1 VVHAVVLVGVV
12 LLVDE
17 PESADTEPT
26 EQATSREAKKLN
38 VQMTAPPEEIE
49 TRETPDEKEPEPE
62 EKPDKPE
69 PEQKKEE
76 PQETKDLDRKAVVQ
90 ETNEQNPEQADY
102 VSEQANKVDRE
113 TRARETTQK
122 PVEPSKTSAEKQ
134 QREATDESAAQTQ
147 RGSKMAARSQ
157 SPPKPPTSESTP
169 PPEPTES
176 EPTETEQ
183 RESSEKAA
191 ETEAKEVPSKSQKA
205 PAPAEDRAA
214 EQSSE
219 GDQPMKPL
227 PMPTQEDYEEM
238 FDAEADRRKMEKH
251 AEKGPGNDMFRRIEK
266 QDGAVRAAMENY
278 IGEVQPGNHTAVN
291 AKKDVAAT
299 YINRIHSK
307 VHPRWGGDYL
317 PSLDR
322 NYGPGHPLSNSD
334 LNTVLE
340 LAVDGETGKLE
351 EVTIIESSGL
361 TSYDME
367 AIHIVKSVA
376 PNPEAP
382 EALRSPNGNVYLHW
396 NFWRDQRQC
405 GTFGVSIYKLREDG
419 TKRETVDSKTE

>member
-1 VVHAVVLVGVV
+1 MGVA
-12 LLVDE
+12 LLVDAPSPTDSE
-17 PESADTEPT
+17 PPER
-26 EQATSREAKKLN
+26 ATSEEAKKLN
-38 VQMTAPPEEIE
+38 VEMTAPPEEIE
-49 TRETPDEKEPEPE
+49 TRETPDNEPTEPKEKPDEPE
-62 EKPDKPE
+62 EKKEDPE
-69 PEQKKEE
+69 
-76 PQETKDLDRKAVVQ
+76 ETRDLDRKAVVQ
-90 ETNEQNPEQADY
+90 KTNEQNPEQADY
-102 VSEQANKVDRE
+102 LSEQANKVAEE

-122 PVEPSKTSAEKQ
+122 PVEPSKTSAQKK
-134 QREATDESAAQTQ
+134 QRESTEESVDQTQ
-147 RGSKMAARSQ
+147 RGSKMAARSE
-157 SPPKPPTSESTP
+157 SPPKPPKSESTP

-176 EPTETEQ
+176 EPTETEKS
-183 RESSEKAA
+183 ESSEKAS
-191 ETEAKEVPSKSQKA
+191 ETKSQEVPSSSEQA

-214 EQSSE
+214 EKSSE
-219 GDQPMKPL
+219 GDEPMRPL
-227 PMPTQEDYEEM
+227 PMPTQDDYEEI

-251 AEKGPGNDMFRRIEK
+251 AQKGPGNDMFRRIEK
-266 QDGAVRAAMENY
+266 QDGSVRAAMENY

-307 VHPRWGGDYL
+307 IHPRWGGDYL

-322 NYGPGHPLSNSD
+322 NYGPGHPLSDSD

-340 LAVDGETGKLE
+340 LAVDGETGQLD
-351 EVTIIESSGL
+351 EVTILESSGL

-367 AIHIVKSVA
+367 AIHIVNAVA

-382 EALRSPNGNVYLHW
+382 EALRSPDGNVYLHW

-419 TKRETVDSKTE
+419 TREEAVDAPAD